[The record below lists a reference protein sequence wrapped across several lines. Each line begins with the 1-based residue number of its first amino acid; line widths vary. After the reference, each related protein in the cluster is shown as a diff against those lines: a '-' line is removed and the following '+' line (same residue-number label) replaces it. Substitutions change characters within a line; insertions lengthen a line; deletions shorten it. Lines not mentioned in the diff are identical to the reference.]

1 MSFTGQGHIGDNAAS
16 SGYPFRVMDIKP
28 FTAVLRQA
36 SFELSA
42 PDLKHCPPEHG
53 VEIAFAGRS
62 NAGKSSAL
70 NTLADQK
77 SLARTSKTPGRT
89 QLINFF
95 RINDAW
101 KLVDLP
107 GYGYAQVP
115 EKVKIDWQKNMG
127 EYLEQ
132 RECLKGLFLVMDV
145 RHPLKEFDRMML
157 DWAARFDMPVHILL
171 SKSDKLNRGP
181 AANSLQAVRN
191 EIRKMGGQISA
202 QLFSSH
208 DKTGVDAAR
217 EVLANWYGF
226 EPPAPA

>member
-1 MSFTGQGHIGDNAAS
+1 
-16 SGYPFRVMDIKP
+16 MDIKP

-36 SFELSA
+36 RFDLSA
-42 PDLKHCPPEHG
+42 PNLKHCPPEQG
-53 VEIAFAGRS
+53 IEIAFAGRS

-70 NTLADQK
+70 NSLADQK

-95 RINDAW
+95 RINDDW

-115 EKVKIDWQKNMG
+115 EKLKLDWQKNMG

-132 RECLKGLFLVMDV
+132 RECLRGLFLVMDV

-157 DWAARFDMPVHILL
+157 DWAVRFEMPVHILL

-181 AANSLQAVRN
+181 AANALQLVRN
-191 EIRKMGGQISA
+191 EIKKMGGQISA

-208 DKTGVDAAR
+208 DKTGVDQAR
-217 EVLANWYGF
+217 EVLAQWFGF
-226 EPPAPA
+226 EPEIKDA

>member
-1 MSFTGQGHIGDNAAS
+1 MSFTGEAHIGDNAAS
-16 SGYPFRVMDIKP
+16 LDYPFRIMDIKP
-28 FTAVLRQA
+28 FTAILRTA
-36 SFELSA
+36 RFELSA
-42 PDLKHCPPEHG
+42 PDLKRCPQEQG
-53 VEIAFAGRS
+53 IEIAFAGRS

-95 RINDAW
+95 RITEEW

-115 EKVKIDWQKNMG
+115 EKLKLDWQKHMG

-132 RECLKGLFLVMDV
+132 RECLGGLFLVMDV

-157 DWAARFDMPVHILL
+157 DWAVRFDMPVHILL
-171 SKSDKLNRGP
+171 SKCDKLNRGP
-181 AANSLQAVRN
+181 AANALQAVRN
-191 EIRKMGGQISA
+191 DIKKMGGQITA

-208 DKTGVDAAR
+208 DKTGVDQAR
-217 EVLANWYGF
+217 EVLANWFGYQ
-226 EPPAPA
+226 PPVE